1 VHILWAGS
9 TPAIYILHYEVNLK
23 EEFLFVEK
31 YRPKT
36 IEECV
41 LPKSLKNTFQSI
53 VDTGEL
59 PNMMF
64 TGSAGVGKTTV
75 ARALCNELGL
85 DYIIVNGSE
94 DGNIDTLRGR
104 IKQFASTISLQGGQ
118 KVVILDEAD
127 YLNPQST
134 QPALRGFIE
143 EFSTNCRFILTCN
156 FKNRIID
163 PLHSRCSIYEFN
175 YPIESESL
183 AGDFMKRLQFILD
196 SEHIIYDNQVI
207 AELIMKYMPDWRRVI
222 NECQRYGIS
231 GHIDTGILVTLS
243 ETSINK
249 LMEDLKAKNFK
260 KMRRWVTDNID
271 VESSK
276 LFRVVYDNMIQYVQ
290 PQSIPQLVLILADY
304 SYKDSFVADHELNV
318 VACMTEIMSQIKFK

>member
-1 VHILWAGS
+1 MQ
-9 TPAIYILHYEVNLK
+9 
-23 EEFLFVEK
+23 EFLFVEK
-31 YRPKT
+31 YRPQT

-41 LPKSLKNTFQSI
+41 LPKSLKNTFLSI

-75 ARALCNELGL
+75 ARALCNELGM
-85 DYIIVNGSE
+85 DYMMINGSE
-94 DGNIDTLRGR
+94 DGNIDALRGK

-143 EFSTNCRFILTCN
+143 EFSKNCRFILTCN

-175 YPIESESL
+175 LGNKEKM
-183 AGDFMKRLQFILD
+183 ATQFMARLQFILD
-196 SEHIIYDNQVI
+196 SERIIYDNAVI
-207 AELIMKYMPDWRRVI
+207 AELIMKYIPDWRRVI
-222 NECQRYGIS
+222 NECQRYGMS
-231 GHIDTGILVTLS
+231 GHIDTGILTTLS
-243 ETSINK
+243 ETSIK
-249 LMEDLKAKNFK
+249 GLMADLKSKNFK
-260 KMRRWVTDNID
+260 KMRKWVSDNID

-276 LFRVVYDNMIQYVQ
+276 LFRMVYDNMVEYVS
-290 PQSIPQLVLILADY
+290 PSSIPQLVLILADY

>member
-1 VHILWAGS
+1 MQ
-9 TPAIYILHYEVNLK
+9 
-23 EEFLFVEK
+23 EFLFVEK
-31 YRPKT
+31 YRPQT

-41 LPKSLKNTFQSI
+41 LPKSLKNTFLSI

-75 ARALCNELGL
+75 ARALCNELGM
-85 DYIIVNGSE
+85 DYMMINGSE
-94 DGNIDTLRGR
+94 DGNIDTLRGK

-143 EFSTNCRFILTCN
+143 EFSKNCRFILTCN

-175 YPIESESL
+175 LGNKEKM
-183 AGDFMKRLQFILD
+183 ATQFMARLQFILD
-196 SEHIIYDNQVI
+196 SERIIYDNAVI
-207 AELIMKYMPDWRRVI
+207 AELIMKYIPDWRRVI
-222 NECQRYGIS
+222 NECQRYGMS
-231 GHIDTGILVTLS
+231 GHIDTGILTTLS
-243 ETSINK
+243 ETSVK
-249 LMEDLKAKNFK
+249 GLMGDLKTKNFK
-260 KMRRWVTDNID
+260 KMRKWVSDNID

-276 LFRVVYDNMIQYVQ
+276 LFRMVYDNMVEYVS
-290 PQSIPQLVLILADY
+290 PSSIPQLVLILADY

>member
-1 VHILWAGS
+1 M
-9 TPAIYILHYEVNLK
+9 

-36 IEECV
+36 IEECI
-41 LPKSLKNTFQSI
+41 LPNGLKDTFQEI
-53 VDTGEL
+53 VQKGEL

-75 ARALCNELGL
+75 ARALCNEMGL
-85 DYIIVNGSE
+85 DYMIINGSE
-94 DGNIDTLRGR
+94 DGNIDTLRGK

-143 EFSTNCRFILTCN
+143 EFSSNCRFILTCN

-175 YPIESESL
+175 LGNKAEI
-183 AGDFMKRLQFILD
+183 AAAFMPRLKFILD
-196 SEHIIYDNQVI
+196 SEGIIHDDAVI
-207 AELIMKYMPDWRRVI
+207 AELIMKYIPDWRRVI
-222 NECQRYGIS
+222 NECQRYGMS

-243 ETSINK
+243 ETSIK
-249 LMEDLKAKNFK
+249 GLMDDLKSKNFK
-260 KMRRWVTDNID
+260 KMRKWVTDNID
-271 VESSK
+271 VESAK
-276 LFRVVYDNMIQYVQ
+276 MFRMIYDNMSSYVE
-290 PQSIPQLVLILADY
+290 PSSIPQLVLILADY

-318 VACMTEIMSQIKFK
+318 VACMTEIMSSINFK

>member
-1 VHILWAGS
+1 M
-9 TPAIYILHYEVNLK
+9 K
-23 EEFLFVEK
+23 EFLFVEK
-31 YRPKT
+31 YRPQV
-36 IEECV
+36 IEDCI
-41 LPKSLKNTFQSI
+41 LPKGLKDTFESI
-53 VDTGEL
+53 VQKGEL

-75 ARALCNELGL
+75 ARALCNELDL
-85 DYIIVNGSE
+85 DYMMINGSE
-94 DGNIDTLRGR
+94 DGNIDTLRGK
-104 IKQFASTISLQGGQ
+104 IKQFASTVSLHGGQ

-143 EFSTNCRFILTCN
+143 EFSSNCRFILTCN

-175 YPIESESL
+175 IGNKEKM
-183 AGDFMKRLQFILD
+183 AMQFMQRLQFILD
-196 SEHIIYDNQVI
+196 SEKIKYENQVL
-207 AELIMKYMPDWRRVI
+207 AELIMKYIPDWRRII
-222 NECQRYGIS
+222 NECQRYGMS
-231 GHIDTGILVTLS
+231 GTIDTGILVTLS
-243 ETSINK
+243 ESSIK
-249 LMEDLKAKNFK
+249 ALMKDLKSKNFK
-260 KMRRWVTDNID
+260 SMRKWVTDNID

-276 LFRVVYDNMIQYVQ
+276 LFRIIYDNMVEYVS
-290 PQSIPQLVLILADY
+290 PTSVPQLVLILADY

>member
-1 VHILWAGS
+1 M
-9 TPAIYILHYEVNLK
+9 K
-23 EEFLFVEK
+23 EFLFVEK
-31 YRPKT
+31 YRPQT
-36 IEECV
+36 IEDCI
-41 LPKSLKNTFQSI
+41 LPEGLKETFQKI
-53 VDTGEL
+53 VDKGEL

-75 ARALCNELGL
+75 ARALCNELDL
-85 DYIIVNGSE
+85 DYMLINGSE
-94 DGNIDTLRGR
+94 DGNIDTLRGK

-143 EFSTNCRFILTCN
+143 EFSSNCRFILTCN

-175 YPIESESL
+175 LGNKAEM
-183 AGDFMKRLQFILD
+183 AQKFMARLQFILD
-196 SEHIIYDNQVI
+196 SEHIIYDNAVI
-207 AELIMKYMPDWRRVI
+207 AELIMKYIPDWRRVI
-222 NECQRYGIS
+222 NECQRYGMS

-243 ETSINK
+243 ETSIAG
-249 LMEDLKAKNFK
+249 LMQDLKTKNFK
-260 KMRRWVTDNID
+260 KMRKWVTDNID
-271 VESSK
+271 VESVK
-276 LFRVVYDNMIQYVQ
+276 LFRLIYDNMSDYVE
-290 PQSIPQLVLILADY
+290 PSSIPQLVLILADY

-318 VACMTEIMSQIKFK
+318 VACMTEIMSSIKFK

>member
-1 VHILWAGS
+1 M
-9 TPAIYILHYEVNLK
+9 K
-23 EEFLFVEK
+23 EFLFVEK
-31 YRPKT
+31 YRPQT
-36 IEECV
+36 IEDCI
-41 LPKSLKNTFQSI
+41 LPSGLKETFQKI
-53 VDTGEL
+53 VDKGEI

-75 ARALCNELGL
+75 ARALCNELDL
-85 DYIIVNGSE
+85 DYMLINGSE
-94 DGNIDTLRGR
+94 DGNIDTLRGK

-143 EFSTNCRFILTCN
+143 EFSSNCRFILTCN

-175 YPIESESL
+175 LGNKAEM
-183 AGDFMKRLQFILD
+183 AQTFMARFQFILD
-196 SEHIIYDNQVI
+196 SERIIYDNAVI
-207 AELIMKYMPDWRRVI
+207 AELIMKYIPDWRRVI
-222 NECQRYGIS
+222 NECQRYGMS

-243 ETSINK
+243 ETSIAG
-249 LMEDLKAKNFK
+249 LMEDLKTKNFK
-260 KMRRWVTDNID
+260 KMRKWVTDNID
-271 VESSK
+271 VESAK
-276 LFRVVYDNMIQYVQ
+276 LFRLIYDNMSDYVE
-290 PQSIPQLVLILADY
+290 PSSIPQLVLILADY

-318 VACMTEIMSQIKFK
+318 VACMTEIMSSINFK